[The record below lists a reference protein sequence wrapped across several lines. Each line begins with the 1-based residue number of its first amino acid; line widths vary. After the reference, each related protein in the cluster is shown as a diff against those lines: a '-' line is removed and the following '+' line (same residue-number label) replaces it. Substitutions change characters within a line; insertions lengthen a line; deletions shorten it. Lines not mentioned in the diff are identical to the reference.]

1 MARFAL
7 WCLSGWPLRDV
18 DVPRRVYAGSG
29 GISRKGNVMVKFHI
43 VDEATL
49 HATPEDTAGRPKGV
63 PETGHLSRGR
73 RAMDSRT
80 AVRYLTA
87 FLSAAVAVLYLSL
100 LFLVFDAESRPDA
113 VVTDT
118 TYGAYLFLAVPYL
131 IGAVLAA
138 MTDRRT
144 LWILGAVLQ
153 VIVIALFAV
162 FGVGAFE
169 YEALSE
175 LRMEVWAAVITSA
188 QVALLGLLSY
198 LAITRRR

>member
-1 MARFAL
+1 
-7 WCLSGWPLRDV
+7 
-18 DVPRRVYAGSG
+18 
-29 GISRKGNVMVKFHI
+29 MVKFHI

-49 HATPEDTAGRPKGV
+49 HATPQETQERPAGR
-63 PETGHLSRGR
+63 PETGHLSRRR

-87 FLSAAVAVLYLSL
+87 ILATAVAALYLIL

-118 TYGAYLFLAVPYL
+118 TYGAYLLLAIPYL

-138 MTDRRT
+138 VTDRRP

-153 VIVIALFAV
+153 VLVIALFAV
-162 FGVGAFE
+162 FGVAVFE
-169 YEALSE
+169 YEALSDLGME
-175 LRMEVWAAVITSA
+175 LWAAVITGA

-198 LAITRRR
+198 LALSRRR